1 MKKFLLILL
10 AAVLLLPLASCGGS
24 ASSGNAVKV
33 IDIPLTVEE
42 YAYAVK
48 KGDTELLADV
58 NAFLAEIKSNGK
70 FDEVLNR
77 YFGDGTPAGVTS
89 AVKGASANQLVVA
102 TNAGFEPF
110 EYKKG
115 DTYYGIDMEI
125 MGMFA
130 EYKGLELVIDN
141 MEFESVCTSVAEG
154 MCDVAAA
161 GLTVNDK
168 RKETLDF
175 SESYYNAA
183 QVLIVKSSD
192 TTFDACTTAEEVEAI
207 LNGFTA
213 DKKIGVQTGTTGNFY
228 VKGDVDWGFNGF
240 AVTCIPYENGSL
252 AVQNILNG
260 NCDYVIID
268 EAPAKA
274 ITANINKNN

>member
-48 KGDTELLADV
+48 KGDAELLADV

-77 YFGDGTPAGVTS
+77 YFGDGTPAGATS

-192 TTFDACTTAEEVEAI
+192 TTFDACKTAEEVEAI

-240 AVTCIPYENGSL
+240 AVTCVPYENGSL